1 MSYAKELEARL
12 PEAQKIVKT
21 KPLDA
26 LQAVLKDMPVRDRK
40 VVSKEEEK
48 TMPEEQQQKLQKE
61 ARDIAYQNVIQTIL
75 AVDKSKLAATIKGL
89 NDEER
94 DTLMKFVYRG
104 FADNEREKDYQYLL
118 TIHEEI
124 CKVSNLGPII
134 HSIHSHLEV

>member
-12 PEAQKIVKT
+12 PEATKIVKT

-26 LQAVLKDMPVRDRK
+26 LQAVLKDMPVREKK
-40 VVSKEEEK
+40 VVSKEEAK
-48 TMPEEQQQKLQKE
+48 TMPESQQQKLLNE
-61 ARDIAYQNVIQTIL
+61 ARGIAYQNVIQTIL
-75 AVDKSKLAATIKGL
+75 AVEKGKLAATIKGL
-89 NDEER
+89 NDDER

-134 HSIHSHLEV
+134 RSIHTRLEV